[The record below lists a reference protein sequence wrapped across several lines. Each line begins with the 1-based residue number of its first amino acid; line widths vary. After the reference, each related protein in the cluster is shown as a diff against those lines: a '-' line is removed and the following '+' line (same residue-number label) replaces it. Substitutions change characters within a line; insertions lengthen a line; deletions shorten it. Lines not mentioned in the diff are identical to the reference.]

1 MGDFL
6 AYELLPVILNMTLTA
21 SVVIV
26 LVLLA
31 RLALRRAPRVC
42 SYALWLVVLFRLLCP
57 VSLTADISL
66 MGLLDTPVTEVTAH
80 TSAAAYVP
88 RDVVHAPAPA
98 VELPVPGVGEAV
110 TDALP
115 QGEEQTAADPLEAP
129 MAIATLIWMAGV
141 AAMVIWG
148 AVSLVRLRRRLVGA
162 VPLERGVYLADH
174 IDTPFVLGLFRPK
187 IYLPSALAERERGYI
202 LLHERHHIRR
212 LDHAVKLLAFLTL
225 CIHWFNPLVWLM
237 FVLLG
242 RDMEISCDEAV
253 MKRLGEAVRA
263 DYSASLLRLATGR
276 KIIAGA
282 PLAFGEGDT
291 RDRVKNV
298 LQWKRPRLWGV
309 LAGAAVC
316 AAVIAACAVNPGEDS
331 GEVPEEI
338 TGTYA
343 SMEDYAN
350 SRVQEIL
357 DGNTVTYSIADENGA
372 YTGQSVTDTVEDAR
386 GEVIFLGSLEGL
398 DPEGRLE
405 AWEFSWE
412 IKPTNAQNHAIFIAG
427 GGGVLEDGFCDF
439 GQSDLLVVRCR
450 NDDGRYEILWQETA
464 PEHIDFFGYHNGYEE
479 ALYDWYVTEYG
490 LDLPLYVE
498 DWIDRVEVPEG
509 GSLGNF
515 PVHRFDGDGWYLYIP
530 VSAWEQVL
538 TEDPE
543 AQWQWVS
550 AYGTGSTL
558 LVERLDTPLED
569 QQAALEG
576 QGFIPEDGGNLVWA
590 YPGGNI
596 RCWLYETSDSCL
608 RVTTDYDLSRITDYP
623 YIAMQPQVLALM
635 AESFTLDQR
644 ITNRPRLTLE
654 DVRELAEQKGEMLSW
669 ADFEAYDYIETG
681 SGLYIRVY
689 PIDGTFSLSIGGGR
703 PDQEDPLYIHLNCGE
718 DFIDIRREDVGAFIR
733 DHLSGGG
740 ADDTGSVKVSLTE
753 GGRFS
758 PTKAEWLPN
767 GDAQEVT
774 TADIA
779 ETVASRTLLDGTEVL
794 FYLSAAG
801 DKYCAYIPAGTE
813 RLIRFTYESN
823 VYTED
828 YGISLYE
835 NVLGTSGFRIE
846 CPRGAAY
853 YANDYYYFDEDG
865 TLWLLARCS
874 SEALE
879 VDLNSDGQKEL
890 LCSYHGYELYYDTM
904 IGGQLYEA
912 DLCDLTAQALGYQRG
927 NDVQVALE
935 VPENVED
942 FADGETGYT
951 LTLLEEDG
959 NLRERLTGSIRL
971 SADTLEV
978 LSLKN

>member
-242 RDMEISCDEAV
+242 RDMEMSCDEAV

-316 AAVIAACAVNPGEDS
+316 AVVIAACAVNPNEDIGNEESSTKPVTLSVSDLEDALDALDLAAASMTYHNDTEETYPATAAIRGERYLETLKNLTWNVYKPASGSNENDSFFYRLTAPGLTITAASASYDSGCPLHLVTDS
-331 GEVPEEI
+331 GEGWFVLPLIQNEEDKC
-338 TGTYA
+338 T
-343 SMEDYAN
+343 
-350 SRVQEIL
+350 VQESSMTL
-357 DGNTVTYSIADENGA
+357 E
-372 YTGQSVTDTVEDAR
+372 
-386 GEVIFLGSLEGL
+386 IFS
-398 DPEGRLE
+398 
-405 AWEFSWE
+405 SW
-412 IKPTNAQNHAIFIAG
+412 
-427 GGGVLEDGFCDF
+427 
-439 GQSDLLVVRCR
+439 
-450 NDDGRYEILWQETA
+450 YEESETA
-464 PEHIDFFGYHNGYEE
+464 
-479 ALYDWYVTEYG
+479 
-490 LDLPLYVE
+490 
-498 DWIDRVEVPEG
+498 
-509 GSLGNF
+509 SLC
-515 PVHRFDGDGWYLYIP
+515 R
-530 VSAWEQVL
+530 
-538 TEDPE
+538 
-543 AQWQWVS
+543 
-550 AYGTGSTL
+550 GTGVPLTAEEMDDFQDFTESTRM
-558 LVERLDTPLED
+558 EYHEEWSGYSDHSTEISC
-569 QQAALEG
+569 
-576 QGFIPEDGGNLVWA
+576 FF
-590 YPGGNI
+590 
-596 RCWLYETSDSCL
+596 TS
-608 RVTTDYDLSRITDYP
+608 RY
-623 YIAMQPQVLALM
+623 A
-635 AESFTLDQR
+635 
-644 ITNRPRLTLE
+644 
-654 DVRELAEQKGEMLSW
+654 DVRELNFEEFMRYFPGSGEASAQVADAE
-669 ADFEAYDYIETG
+669 FEA
-681 SGLYIRVY
+681 LK
-689 PIDGTFSLSIGGGR
+689 
-703 PDQEDPLYIHLNCGE
+703 Q
-718 DFIDIRREDVGAFIR
+718 
-733 DHLSGGG
+733 
-740 ADDTGSVKVSLTE
+740 TE
-753 GGRFS
+753 GWPYAAVESRDEMPVPIHRFPRS
-758 PTKAEWLPN
+758 RV
-767 GDAQEVT
+767 DAVLMQYAGIT
-774 TADIA
+774 TADLDTAGVTYLA
-779 ETVASRTLLDGTEVL
+779 EYDT
-794 FYLSAAG
+794 FYTTTSDFGPGIFIL
-801 DKYCAYIPAGTE
+801 
-813 RLIRFTYESN
+813 R
-823 VYTED
+823 
-828 YGISLYE
+828 YGEKNGEI
-835 NVLGTSGFRIE
+835 V
-846 CPRGAAY
+846 
-853 YANDYYYFDEDG
+853 
-865 TLWLLARCS
+865 TLWEDPAHNGSADVLTLRKDGDRWLILS
-874 SEALE
+874 HQSEA
-879 VDLNSDGQKEL
+879 
-890 LCSYHGYELYYDTM
+890 
-904 IGGQLYEA
+904 I
-912 DLCDLTAQALGYQRG
+912 
-927 NDVQVALE
+927 
-935 VPENVED
+935 EN
-942 FADGETGYT
+942 
-951 LTLLEEDG
+951 
-959 NLRERLTGSIRL
+959 
-971 SADTLEV
+971 
-978 LSLKN
+978 